1 MNELLCFAKRAA
13 DQERIVT
20 CELKLRGCILMK
32 EYTISFLYVTIDE
45 NRLIFTL
52 DRGTTNEL

>member
-1 MNELLCFAKRAA
+1 VNELLCFAKRAA

-32 EYTISFLYVTIDE
+32 EYTISFLYVTINE
-45 NRLIFTL
+45 NRLIFIP
-52 DRGTTNEL
+52 